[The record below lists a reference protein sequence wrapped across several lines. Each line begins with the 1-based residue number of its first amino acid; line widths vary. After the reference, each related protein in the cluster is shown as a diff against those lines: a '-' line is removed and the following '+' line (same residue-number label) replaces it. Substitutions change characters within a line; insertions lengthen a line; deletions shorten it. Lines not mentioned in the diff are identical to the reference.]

1 MIKFIQNFRGIF
13 RTTVERTASNEP
25 NCMFIEFLPIHQN
38 ETVMIKLPG
47 LVCFVGP
54 DELKAAVDWAV
65 AQLPPKDQSKYCGNI
80 ESLVHAEV
88 SPRVP
93 LF

>member
-1 MIKFIQNFRGIF
+1 
-13 RTTVERTASNEP
+13 
-25 NCMFIEFLPIHQN
+25 
-38 ETVMIKLPG
+38 MIKLPG